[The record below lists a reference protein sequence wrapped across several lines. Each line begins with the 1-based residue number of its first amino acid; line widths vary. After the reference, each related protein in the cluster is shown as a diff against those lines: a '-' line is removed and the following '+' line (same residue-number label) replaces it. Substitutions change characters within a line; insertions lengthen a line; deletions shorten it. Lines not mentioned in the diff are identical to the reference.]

1 MSWFRFIVEE
11 GRWPAISPP
20 KPEHT
25 GVLIRWHRTRFQ
37 LPAYANGTGHVN
49 IGQGEVMTVRGV
61 GTSLS
66 PAIGGWIAQRLGYPA
81 TFLILGSFTTGSIL
95 IWLWFLSLLKPAC
108 AARSDEG
115 GGPTAV
121 LAP

>member
-25 GVLIRWHRTRFQ
+25 GVLIRRHRTRFQ

-66 PAIGGWIAQRLGYPA
+66 PAIGGWIAEVG
-81 TFLILGSFTTGSIL
+81 
-95 IWLWFLSLLKPAC
+95 LSRDISHSWKLYDRIDFDLALVLV
-108 AARSDEG
+108 ASEASMRSQ
-115 GGPTAV
+115 V
-121 LAP
+121 R